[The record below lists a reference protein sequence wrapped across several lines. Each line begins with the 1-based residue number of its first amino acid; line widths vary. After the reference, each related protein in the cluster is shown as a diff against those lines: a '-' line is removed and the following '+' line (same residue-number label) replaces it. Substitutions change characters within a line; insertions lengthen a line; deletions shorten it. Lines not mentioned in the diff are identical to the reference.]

1 MSGTEY
7 LTLVLLREEDGN
19 TNHVMFHK
27 SLPRHDFR
35 LPGGRP
41 TTLPYGPT
49 AGMCPHGSVDE
60 LKFPSFFSVITTS
73 ISRFSVDLHSLTRS
87 LAVHY
92 TTMND
97 TL

>member
-60 LKFPSFFSVITTS
+60 LKFPVLFLRHHNFHFQVQRRPAFSNTKLGS
-73 ISRFSVDLHSLTRS
+73 ALYH
-87 LAVHY
+87 
-92 TTMND
+92 NE
-97 TL
+97 

>member
-1 MSGTEY
+1 MEY

-41 TTLPYGPT
+41 T
-49 AGMCPHGSVDE
+49 SS
-60 LKFPSFFSVITTS
+60 PSFFSVITTS